1 MVTSW
6 QTNPDIFV
14 FCLSTRAG
22 GLGINLTAA
31 DTVIFYDHDWNPSSD
46 AQAMDRAHRVGQT
59 KQVTV
64 YRLVA
69 RGTIEERILQ
79 MARAKKDVQDVVV
92 GTKSVSDVAKPS
104 EIVSLFMD
112 DEELAESV
120 AKRKQAEAH
129 GYIAPTVVS
138 NGRRSQ
144 FGDGLVLDDGEGDDG
159 FFNAAAAARAN
170 AEEEEGLGAE
180 EESKGKG
187 KAKAAVAVT
196 FPGSGE
202 KRSHKKGM
210 GKKAQAA
217 AAAAA
222 LEKVIAGSEESPAA
236 SKPQVKKKV
245 KIALGP
251 DGLPL

>member
-1 MVTSW
+1 
-6 QTNPDIFV
+6 
-14 FCLSTRAG
+14 
-22 GLGINLTAA
+22 
-31 DTVIFYDHDWNPSSD
+31 
-46 AQAMDRAHRVGQT
+46 MDRAHRVGQT

-69 RGTIEERILQ
+69 YVALSLILVQQDADILSSRGTIEERILQ

-138 NGRRSQ
+138 NGRGSQ

-222 LEKVIAGSEESPAA
+222 LEKVIAGSEGEL
-236 SKPQVKKKV
+236 VFLVDKKS
-245 KIALGP
+245 AR
-251 DGLPL
+251 